1 LTSKKPLLRVVA
13 PFAIFAIVLGA
24 CTGGGAS
31 NAPASV
37 TPSTAA
43 APSGGESAAPS
54 ADAMAAHVTADKAE
68 GTLRTNALP
77 LEWCNYGDV
86 ISALKS

>member
-13 PFAIFAIVLGA
+13 PFAIFAIVASA

-43 APSGGESAAPS
+43 ASSGTESGAPAAS
-54 ADAMAAHVTADKAE
+54 ADVTA
-68 GTLRTNALP
+68 AL
-77 LEWCNYGDV
+77 CHRGQGGR
-86 ISALKS
+86 